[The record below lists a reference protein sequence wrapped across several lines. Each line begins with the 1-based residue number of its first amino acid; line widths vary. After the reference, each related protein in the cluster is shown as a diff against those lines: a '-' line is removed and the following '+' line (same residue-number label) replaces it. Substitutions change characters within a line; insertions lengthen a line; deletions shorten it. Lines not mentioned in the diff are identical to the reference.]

1 MEVIYSHCAGLDIH
15 KQTVVNCL
23 ITPKSKEI
31 RSFGTMT
38 ESLLE
43 MADWLLSNNCKVVA
57 MESTGVYWKPI
68 YNILEATGIEVL
80 VVNARHIKAVPGR
93 KTDVKDAEWIADLL
107 RHGLLRGSFIP
118 DRDQRE
124 LRELVRYRTKLTQ
137 ERTGEINRIQK
148 VLEGA
153 NIKLGDVA
161 SDIMG
166 KSGQDMLRAIISGNQ
181 DPKAMAQMARGK
193 LKNKTELLEK
203 SLTGLVGPHQKML
216 LEAQLRHID
225 FLNEEI
231 QKLSQEIGSRM
242 RPFEEAIEALD
253 GIPGISRTN
262 AEQIL
267 CETGI
272 DMSRFPTDKHFA
284 SWAALC
290 PGNNESAG
298 KRKSGK
304 TRKGNLALKAALTQ
318 AATSA
323 SRTKGTYFN
332 SMYHRLAARRG
343 KNKAIVA
350 VAHAILVTI
359 YHMLKNSS
367 AYQDLGINHYDE
379 INRQATV
386 KRSIKRLESMG
397 YKVTIEPAA

>member
-1 MEVIYSHCAGLDIH
+1 MEVINPYCCGLDIH
-15 KQTVVNCL
+15 KKTIVACL
-23 ITPKSKEI
+23 ITPAGKEI

-43 MADWLLSNNCKVVA
+43 LADWLLLNNCTTVA

-68 YNILEATGIEVL
+68 YNILEATDMEIL

-118 DRDQRE
+118 DREQRE

-137 ERTGEINRIQK
+137 ERSREVNRIQK

-166 KSGQDMLRAIISGNQ
+166 KSEQDMLRALIAGEQSPQ
-181 DPKAMAQMARGK
+181 AMAQLARGK
-193 LKNKTELLEK
+193 LKSKKDLLEK
-203 SLTGLVGPHQKML
+203 ALTGLLGPHQKML
-216 LEAQLRHID
+216 LKAQLRHID
-225 FLNEEI
+225 FLDEQI
-231 QKLSQEIGSRM
+231 QTLSQEIESRM

-304 TRKGNLALKAALTQ
+304 TSKGNKALKAALTQ
-318 AATSA
+318 AAISA

-332 SMYHRLAARRG
+332 AMYHRLAARRG

-359 YHMLKNSS
+359 YHMLKNGTS
-367 AYQDLGINHYDE
+367 YQDLGVNHFNEINH
-379 INRQATV
+379 QATV

>member
-1 MEVIYSHCAGLDIH
+1 MEIINPFCCGLDIH
-15 KQTVVNCL
+15 KKTIAACL
-23 ITPKSKEI
+23 ITPEGKEI
-31 RSFGTMT
+31 CSFGTMT
-38 ESLLE
+38 EDLLGLV
-43 MADWLLSNNCKVVA
+43 DWLLLNKCTIVA

-68 YNILEATGIEVL
+68 YNVLEATGMEIL

-93 KTDVKDAEWIADLL
+93 KTDVKDSEWIADLL
-107 RHGLLRGSFIP
+107 RHGLLQGSFIP

-137 ERTGEINRIQK
+137 ERSREVNRIQK

-161 SDIMG
+161 TDVMG
-166 KSGQDMLRAIISGNQ
+166 KSGQDMLRAIISGDQSPQ
-181 DPKAMAQMARGK
+181 DIAQLARGK
-193 LKNKTELLEK
+193 LKSKKDLLEK
-203 SLTGLVGPHQKML
+203 ALTGLIGAHQKML
-216 LEAQLRHID
+216 LRTQLQHID
-225 FLNEEI
+225 FLNEQIET
-231 QKLSQEIGSRM
+231 LSQEIKERM
-242 RPFEEAIEALD
+242 RSFEEAIEALD

-272 DMSRFPTDKHFA
+272 DMSRFPTHRHFA

-298 KRKSGK
+298 KRKSGR
-304 TRKGNLALKAALTQ
+304 TRKGNMSLKAALTQ
-318 AATSA
+318 AAISA

-332 SMYHRLAARRG
+332 AMYHRLAARRG

-359 YHMLKNSS
+359 YHMLKNGSG
-367 AYQDLGINHYDE
+367 YQDLGVNHYNEINH
-379 INRQATV
+379 QATV

-397 YKVTIEPAA
+397 YKVTIKKAA

>member
-1 MEVIYSHCAGLDIH
+1 MEIIYSYCCGLDIH
-15 KQTVVNCL
+15 KQTVVACL
-23 ITPKSKEI
+23 ITPSGKEI
-31 RSFGTMT
+31 RTFGTMT

-43 MADWLLSNNCKVVA
+43 LADWLIAKNCIAVA
-57 MESTGVYWKPI
+57 MESTGVYWKPV
-68 YNILEATGIEVL
+68 YNVLEATGMKVL
-80 VVNARHIKAVPGR
+80 VVNAQHIKAVPGR

-107 RHGLLRGSFIP
+107 QHGLLRASFIP

-124 LRELVRYRTKLTQ
+124 LRELVRYRTSLTQ
-137 ERTGEINRIQK
+137 ERSREVNRIQK

-153 NIKLGDVA
+153 NIKLSSVTSDV
-161 SDIMG
+161 MG
-166 KSGQDMLRAIISGNQ
+166 KSGQDILRAIIAGEASPQ
-181 DPKAMAQMARGK
+181 SMAQMAKGR
-193 LKNKTELLEK
+193 LRNKTELLEK
-203 SLTGLVGPHQKML
+203 ALTGLIGSHQRML
-216 LEAQLRHID
+216 LETQLRHID

-231 QKLSQEIGSRM
+231 SRMSQEIESQM

-298 KRKSGK
+298 KRKTGK
-304 TRKGNLALKAALTQ
+304 TRKGNMALKAALTQ
-318 AATSA
+318 AAISA

-332 SMYHRLAARRG
+332 TMYHRLAARRG
-343 KNKAIVA
+343 KNKAIIA

-359 YHMLKNSS
+359 YHMLKNGSS
-367 AYQDLGINHYDE
+367 YQDLGVNHYDE
-379 INRQATV
+379 INRQATI
-386 KRSIKRLESMG
+386 KRSVKRLESMG
-397 YKVTIEPAA
+397 YKVTIEIAA